1 MGYLAIFAA
10 AVLWGLIGPVS
21 RLAFQEGL
29 APMEVAFFRA
39 LLAWVPFAIQ
49 ALYSRQ
55 IAFRLRDL
63 LLFIPFGFVGI
74 TLFYAFYQLS
84 VEANGAALASV
95 LLYTAP
101 IWVVLLAPFFLGESL
116 TGRRVAALGL
126 AVAGVTLVSQAGPV
140 KLNPLGLL
148 FGLLSG
154 LSYALYYL
162 FGKRLLTGYPTAYI
176 FFYALPV
183 GGLALF
189 PLVQFHHKSLVAWG
203 ALLFLAFFSTYGA
216 YSAYFVGLR
225 RLPAS
230 RAAILATLEP
240 VVASFVAH
248 LWWKERF
255 TMLSAVGA
263 FLVLS
268 ASLIGTLGDRCCSK
282 GKGRV

>member
-49 ALYSRQ
+49 ALCNRQ
-55 IAFRLRDL
+55 IALRLRDIL
-63 LLFIPFGFVGI
+63 RFIPFGLVGI
-74 TLFYAFYQLS
+74 TLFYTSYQLS
-84 VEANGAALASV
+84 IEANGAALASV

-101 IWVVLLAPFFLGESL
+101 IWVVLLAPFFLGERL
-116 TGRRVAALGL
+116 TGRGVAALGL
-126 AVAGVTLVSQAGPV
+126 AVVGVTLVSQAGPV

-162 FGKRLLTGYPTAYI
+162 FGKRFLTGYSTAYI

-183 GGLALF
+183 GGLALL
-189 PLVQFHHKSLVAWG
+189 PLVQFHSKSLTAWG

-216 YSAYFVGLR
+216 YSAYFAGLR
-225 RLPAS
+225 RLSAS

-255 TMLSAVGA
+255 TALSVAGA
-263 FLVLS
+263 FLVLL
-268 ASLIGTLGDRCCSK
+268 ASLMGTLGDRCCSK
-282 GKGRV
+282 EKGRV